1 MPKAVEV
8 SGLRKSY
15 GPVHAVRDVGFTV
28 GYGEIV
34 ALLGPNG
41 AGKTTTLEI
50 LEGFRARDGGTAEV
64 LGYDPGERSSAREL
78 RERTG
83 LVLQDVAVEP
93 YLTVRETIAR
103 AAGYYRAP
111 RGVAEVIGLA
121 GLTGLERR
129 KVRSLSGGQKRRLD
143 LALGLIGNPA
153 LLYLDEPTTGFDPAA
168 RRDAWQLVRGL
179 RTAGMTILLTT
190 HDMDEAQALAD
201 RVVLLSG
208 GLVVAAGEPAA
219 LGGRDAER
227 ARISF
232 RLPAGYTPADLPVSS
247 HSANGMVV
255 VETDAPTQALH
266 QLTHWA
272 IGHGHVLAGL
282 TVERPSL
289 EDVYLELTH
298 EGAPARAPERITRG
312 PPPLPSAGVLAVR
325 PARWQARAATC
336 ACWLI
341 RCGTSSC
348 RSGGT
353 RRAPYSPSSSR
364 SCSWSSWARSS
375 AGPERARTLAGCP
388 RCSITCRRS
397 PRCRCSARATA
408 SSRSPSRPA
417 GRPGYSSG
425 SGRRRCPRGPTSAG
439 CSPTA

>member
-1 MPKAVEV
+1 MPDAVDV

-15 GPVHAVRDVGFTV
+15 GRVHAVRDVGFTV

-50 LEGFRARDGGTAEV
+50 LEGFRTRDGGTAEV

-83 LVLQDVAVEP
+83 LVLQDIAVEP

-103 AAGYYRAP
+103 AAGYYRVP
-111 RGVAEVIGLA
+111 RDVAEVIGLV
-121 GLTGLERR
+121 GLDGLERR

-168 RRDAWQLVRGL
+168 RRDAWELVRGL
-179 RTAGMTILLTT
+179 RTAGKTILLTT

-201 RVVLLSG
+201 RVVLLSSG
-208 GLVVAAGEPAA
+208 VVVATGEPAT

-232 RLPAGYTPADLPVSS
+232 RLPAGYTAADLPVPSVPADA
-247 HSANGMVV
+247 ANGLVV
-255 VETDAPTQALH
+255 VETGAPTQALH
-266 QLTHWA
+266 QLTDWA
-272 IGHGHVLAGL
+272 IRHRQVLAGL

-289 EDVYLELTH
+289 EDVYLELTR
-298 EGAPARAPERITRG
+298 EGAPARAPERIMR
-312 PPPLPSAGVLAVR
+312 
-325 PARWQARAATC
+325 
-336 ACWLI
+336 
-341 RCGTSSC
+341 
-348 RSGGT
+348 
-353 RRAPYSPSSSR
+353 
-364 SCSWSSWARSS
+364 
-375 AGPERARTLAGCP
+375 
-388 RCSITCRRS
+388 
-397 PRCRCSARATA
+397 
-408 SSRSPSRPA
+408 
-417 GRPGYSSG
+417 
-425 SGRRRCPRGPTSAG
+425 
-439 CSPTA
+439 

>member
-1 MPKAVEV
+1 MPDAVDV

-15 GPVHAVRDVGFTV
+15 GRVHAVRDVGFTV

-50 LEGFRARDGGTAEV
+50 LEGFRTRDGGTAEV

-83 LVLQDVAVEP
+83 LVLQDIAVEP

-111 RGVAEVIGLA
+111 RDVAEVIGLV
-121 GLTGLERR
+121 GLDGLERR

-168 RRDAWQLVRGL
+168 RRDAWELVRGL

-201 RVVLLSG
+201 RVVLLSSG
-208 GLVVAAGEPAA
+208 VVVATGEPAT

-232 RLPAGYTPADLPVSS
+232 RLPAGYTAADLPVPSVP
-247 HSANGMVV
+247 ADGVVV
-255 VETDAPTQALH
+255 VETGAPTQALH
-266 QLTHWA
+266 QLTDWA
-272 IGHGHVLAGL
+272 IRHGQVLAGL

-289 EDVYLELTH
+289 EDVYLELTR
-298 EGAPARAPERITRG
+298 EGAPARAPERIMR
-312 PPPLPSAGVLAVR
+312 
-325 PARWQARAATC
+325 
-336 ACWLI
+336 
-341 RCGTSSC
+341 
-348 RSGGT
+348 
-353 RRAPYSPSSSR
+353 
-364 SCSWSSWARSS
+364 
-375 AGPERARTLAGCP
+375 
-388 RCSITCRRS
+388 
-397 PRCRCSARATA
+397 
-408 SSRSPSRPA
+408 
-417 GRPGYSSG
+417 
-425 SGRRRCPRGPTSAG
+425 
-439 CSPTA
+439 